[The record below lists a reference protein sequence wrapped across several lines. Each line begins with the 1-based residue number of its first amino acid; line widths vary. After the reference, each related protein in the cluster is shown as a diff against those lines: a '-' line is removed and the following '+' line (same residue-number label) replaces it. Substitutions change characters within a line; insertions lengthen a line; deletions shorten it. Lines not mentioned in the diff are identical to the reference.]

1 MHHAPRFALAAACAF
16 TWLPGMA
23 PATEPAPPAL
33 QSADARAA
41 VPATTYRPA
50 IAWRPE
56 AAPEV
61 SPDRTW
67 VESNATVAGY
77 DAMSLT
83 MKMNMKGVQPRNP
96 AAPAPADPHAG
107 HAGHEA
113 HAGHGT
119 APTQPAPHRKESP

>member
-1 MHHAPRFALAAACAF
+1 MHHASRFALAAACAF

-23 PATEPAPPAL
+23 PAAEPASAAL
-33 QSADARAA
+33 QPADARAA

-56 AAPEV
+56 AVTEA

-67 VESNATVAGY
+67 AESNATVAGY

-83 MKMNMKGVQPRNP
+83 MKRR
-96 AAPAPADPHAG
+96 APAPADPHAG
-107 HAGHEA
+107 HAGHDM
-113 HAGHGT
+113 HAGHGA
-119 APTQPAPHRKESP
+119 APAGPAPHRKESP